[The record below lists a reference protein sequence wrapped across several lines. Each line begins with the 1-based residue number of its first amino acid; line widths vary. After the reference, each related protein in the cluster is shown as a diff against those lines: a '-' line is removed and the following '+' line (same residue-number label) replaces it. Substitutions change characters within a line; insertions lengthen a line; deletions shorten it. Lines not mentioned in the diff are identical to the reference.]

1 MEFIKKNIWLKG
13 DLIVGAVA
21 LLLVVIGFLTG
32 NRFFVSDL
40 LFMSGLVLICVMI
53 IDILLHA
60 HLMAGWFQRQRKGES
75 DEEFEKRKIDIRRV
89 ASEKKNGP
97 IHFKKL
103 GFNCLVLA
111 CYLIILAVIT
121 SL

>member
-60 HLMAGWFQRQRKGES
+60 YLMAGWFQRQRKGES
-75 DEEFEKRKIDIRRV
+75 DEEFEK
-89 ASEKKNGP
+89 KKDRHQTNR
-97 IHFKKL
+97 F
-103 GFNCLVLA
+103 
-111 CYLIILAVIT
+111 
-121 SL
+121 